1 MEKVGEFLC
10 SIGLL
15 EEIITDISNQT
26 NLLALNAAIEAA
38 RAGEHGKVFGVVAQ
52 EVRKLAEQSAGAA
65 DSIRTILE
73 QTGKE
78 TNQAVSVMNES
89 QATVL
94 KGNELVEKVATIFTE
109 IAESIEEVS
118 LNGNTVSDA
127 VINANEKM
135 ESWHS
140 LPMKSLL
147 HPLDPRYSSSR

>member
-1 MEKVGEFLC
+1 MGEFLC